1 MKYFIKAPEY
11 YQSIFS
17 SLWIDGDLYLV
28 VTDNGIQDILCQV
41 NELIKLKEYRL
52 AYENIESKLSIIIN
66 NKLTDFE
73 KSVYYYYYSI
83 CLFLV
88 DSYDKAYQAIR
99 EAIKFHSEISY
110 YYHNAAILT
119 FKIEKYDEVILLL
132 EKSRSSAIPFYLSSA
147 YLAVIYSF
155 EKLWSKSMICAQE
168 AKQHHIESKKLV
180 ELCLIT
186 SSFKHCNK
194 VQGDLDF
201 NSFYHSDV
209 DIENLYRKF
218 PVVNFDNNISD
229 SNNSICIFFACDAV
243 YFLTYCIYS
252 IFSINDQK
260 VSTNVHV
267 HLFNVD
273 SKADDRISELI
284 NIIKKLSYIRCS
296 YSFERVNYSDY
307 QIDCPLYTSSM
318 RFCRAYQYMM
328 AYKRPVLIVDC
339 DSLFKSPLDTIICDI
354 HTFIAVLGDEYAPE
368 WEKLAAGVVYLEHN
382 LVAENYLKQVSYFI
396 MNNILL
402 GQGIWFLDQLALKF
416 AYEITLKDKK
426 SNYQRLDS
434 ALFCDLAYT
443 DSSYIWMVTTKKEE
457 QVLFNRFKDSLKKKY
472 FNTLDV

>member
-1 MKYFIKAPEY
+1 MNNFIKAPEY

-17 SLWIDGDLYLV
+17 SLWIDEDLYLV
-28 VTDNGIQDILCQV
+28 ISDDDIQSMLCQV
-41 NELIKLKEYRL
+41 NELIKLKEYHL
-52 AYENIESKLSIIIN
+52 AYENIESNLLIIIN

-88 DSYDKAYQAIR
+88 NSYDRAYQAIR
-99 EAIKFHSEISY
+99 EAIKFHNEISY
-110 YYHNAAILT
+110 YYHNAAIFS
-119 FKIEKYDEVILLL
+119 FKIEKYDEVVLLL

-186 SSFKHCNK
+186 SSFRCCKK
-194 VQGDLDF
+194 IQGDLDF
-201 NSFYHSDV
+201 NSFYNNKI
-209 DIENLYRKF
+209 DIGSLYEKF
-218 PVVNFDNNISD
+218 PIVNFDDNMSD
-229 SNNSICIFFACDAV
+229 SNNSVCIFFACDAV
-243 YFLTYCIYS
+243 YFLKYCIYS

-273 SKADDRISELI
+273 CKDDNRINGLI
-284 NIIKKLSYIRCS
+284 NIIKKLNYIRCS

-307 QIDCPLYTSSM
+307 QVDCPLYTSAM

-328 AYKRPVLIVDC
+328 AYKRPLLIVDC
-339 DSLFKSPLDTIICDI
+339 DSLFKAPLDTIMCYI
-354 HTFIAVLGDEYAPE
+354 HTFIAVLGDEHAPE

-382 LVAENYLKQVSYFI
+382 PVAENYLKHVSYFI

-402 GQGIWFLDQLALKF
+402 GKGIWFLDQLALKF
-416 AYEITLKDKK
+416 AYEVTLEDKEN
-426 SNYQRLDS
+426 NYQCLDS

-457 QVLFNRFKDSLKKKY
+457 QVLFNRLQGSLKKKY
-472 FNTLDV
+472 FNTLDI